1 MGREQWFLTP
11 KDGIS
16 LLGIRSKIER
26 QGVLKTLV
34 ERLLRGFL
42 LFKTSKMVTF
52 GDQSGIPVGQKKRDQ
67 SGIPVGQKKSYAKIV
82 ANLKIKNGISLTPRN

>member
-26 QGVLKTLV
+26 QGVLK
-34 ERLLRGFL
+34 RGKLKSF
-42 LFKTSKMVTF
+42 
-52 GDQSGIPVGQKKRDQ
+52 PVFC
-67 SGIPVGQKKSYAKIV
+67 IHEFIECFH
-82 ANLKIKNGISLTPRN
+82 

>member
-26 QGVLKTLV
+26 QGVRREKRKFLSFFVSYMRKLLARVLRTSIHGPGYE
-34 ERLLRGFL
+34 ERTG
-42 LFKTSKMVTF
+42 SEV
-52 GDQSGIPVGQKKRDQ
+52 GGQS
-67 SGIPVGQKKSYAKIV
+67 
-82 ANLKIKNGISLTPRN
+82 

>member
-26 QGVLKTLV
+26 QGVQGESSKD
-34 ERLLRGFL
+34 FL
-42 LFKTSKMVTF
+42 LFLCLF
-52 GDQSGIPVGQKKRDQ
+52 
-67 SGIPVGQKKSYAKIV
+67 A
-82 ANLKIKNGISLTPRN
+82 

>member
-26 QGVLKTLV
+26 QGVRKEGEVLPLLFSFTLRRGRCSCGGSADSSSLYKCAV
-34 ERLLRGFL
+34 LLRNIRIL
-42 LFKTSKMVTF
+42 IENILFK
-52 GDQSGIPVGQKKRDQ
+52 
-67 SGIPVGQKKSYAKIV
+67 
-82 ANLKIKNGISLTPRN
+82 

>member
-26 QGVLKTLV
+26 QGVLKRETRVSLFFFVPRAEVTSLGPLFWGYGVLV
-34 ERLLRGFL
+34 
-42 LFKTSKMVTF
+42 
-52 GDQSGIPVGQKKRDQ
+52 
-67 SGIPVGQKKSYAKIV
+67 
-82 ANLKIKNGISLTPRN
+82 TPRGGGRW

>member
-26 QGVLKTLV
+26 QGVRKREVRKDFSFFVIPFAGVVAPVAARQICLRSVNVQCCYATL
-34 ERLLRGFL
+34 E
-42 LFKTSKMVTF
+42 S
-52 GDQSGIPVGQKKRDQ
+52 
-67 SGIPVGQKKSYAKIV
+67 
-82 ANLKIKNGISLTPRN
+82 